1 MMTIRIVDTGVARPR
16 AASRAVLRCR
26 RCGGRLMAEPEP
38 GQVEPELVCLQC
50 GFRPRF
56 MVITE
61 SGDRRLAS

>member
-1 MMTIRIVDTGVARPR
+1 MMTMGIVDAGVARAQATNR
-16 AASRAVLRCR
+16 AILRCR

-38 GQVEPELVCLQC
+38 GQAEPELVCLQC

-56 MVITE
+56 MVTTE